1 MYKDTRSFIEV
12 VKQDKPKA
20 YARIKGSRIYKEIQ
34 GTILFY
40 EVPGGVIVYVEVCGL
55 PTDGSLWGSMIHGFH
70 IHEGKSCTGDDE
82 DPFKDAGDH
91 YNPTNRPHPY
101 HAGDLPPL
109 FGNNGYSWTVFATN
123 RFTVDEVIGR
133 AVIIHKR
140 PDDFTTQP
148 SGNAG
153 ERIAC
158 GVIKYS

>member
-1 MYKDTRSFIEV
+1 MSKETRSFIEV

-20 YARIKGSRIYKEIQ
+20 FARIKGSRRYKDIL

-55 PTDGSLWGSMIHGFH
+55 PTDGSLWGGTIHGFH
-70 IHEGKSCTGDDE
+70 IHEGRSCTGDAE
-82 DPFKDAGDH
+82 DPFKDAGGH

-101 HAGDLPPL
+101 HAGDFPPL
-109 FGNNGYSWTVFATN
+109 FGNNGYSWTIFATN
-123 RFTVDEVIGR
+123 RFYVDEVVGH
-133 AVIIHKR
+133 AVIIHKK

-148 SGNAG
+148 SGNTG

-158 GVIKYS
+158 GVIRYS